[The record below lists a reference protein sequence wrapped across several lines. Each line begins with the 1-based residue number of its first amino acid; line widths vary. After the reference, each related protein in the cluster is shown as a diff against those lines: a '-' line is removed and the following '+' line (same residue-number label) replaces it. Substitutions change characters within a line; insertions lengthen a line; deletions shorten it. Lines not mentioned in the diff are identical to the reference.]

1 MLERLIGALEKD
13 FEAWREMDMRR
24 GKTGTLLYTGKRLVG
39 PFDAEEMRFLR
50 EGLSRGEQPALLRI
64 TEIDREKGTVTFSSD
79 AQEDPR
85 LSQPLDVLDLDGRAW
100 RVLTGGVGIG
110 PEIKTVGDLVKLR
123 EFDLLGYK
131 TIGKKTQ
138 AHIIEK
144 VRAYGFEM
152 AK

>member
-1 MLERLIGALEKD
+1 
-13 FEAWREMDMRR
+13 MDMRCR
-24 GKTGTLLYTGKRLVG
+24 NNGTLLYTGKKFLG
-39 PFDAEEMRFLR
+39 PVDSEEIEFLR
-50 EGLSRGEQPALLRI
+50 GVLNREEPPALLRI
-64 TEIDREKGTVTFSSD
+64 TEIDHEKGTVTLSSG

-85 LSQPLDVLDLDGRAW
+85 LSQSLDVLDLDGRAW